1 MEENEG
7 KAAYASVASVYVDL
21 SALDPQEARRISR
34 CECDEG
40 LAGCTAGDLLRE
52 LVGRSFDTNVRLAA
66 EKRTVTLKVDLG

>member
-34 CECDEG
+34 GECDEG
-40 LAGCTAGDLLRE
+40 LGDLLRE